1 MLNFEKGI
9 TAVVGPNGS
18 GKSNISDAIRWVL
31 GEQSVKTLRCS
42 RMEDVIFGGTPG
54 RRAQGYAQVV
64 LNIEN
69 KDRALAFDSDIVS
82 ITRRYYRSGDSEYLI
97 NGASVR
103 LRDIN
108 ELFMDTGLGR
118 DGYSMIGQG
127 KIDSIVSAH
136 SQERREIFE
145 EAAGI
150 SRFRYRKEES
160 ERRLQKAEENLLRL
174 EDIASELE
182 SRVGP
187 LQEQS
192 KKAEEF
198 LALSDEKRTLEI
210 GVWLSTLNQSGR
222 VLREQ
227 TDRITAIQMDYE
239 AAQKEVES
247 MAAAQEECY
256 RQMNQCTS
264 LAEQYR
270 QKAAE
275 AEEDAT
281 RSQATVHVWQNDIA
295 HNEENIARMDAD
307 IRQAMFHRD
316 DIEKEIAAKLE
327 SVEEKTR
334 RLEEERTLQSNLYA
348 ELEEI
353 RRHMDESSA
362 QNLDLTRAISDLRV
376 ACEEER
382 TRQASAESAIR
393 EIQERHGSTKEAV
406 RVRRERAKE
415 LEEEYRDHCQMIKD
429 TRDHIQALQNA
440 VDGYELRIASRREKA
455 EAAKKEADQFSL
467 DVQAME
473 RRVRMLEDMEKN
485 LEGLN
490 QSVKGILREAQRGTL
505 TGIHGTVSQLV
516 HVQKVYA
523 AALET
528 ALGPA
533 LQNIVTENEQDAK
546 RAIYFLKQKN
556 AGRATFLPLSTIHGN
571 ELHEPGLEECPG
583 FIGIASVLCDCD
595 PMYKEVLRSLLGRVA
610 VAEDLDSATAIA
622 RRFRYRFRIVTLD
635 GQVINTGGSMT
646 GGSMVRSA
654 GLLSRRSEIEQAE
667 KQVHT
672 LKAKADLAAARAA
685 ECQKSF
691 AQAEADLLSAKSE
704 YNMAREELL
713 LIEGEQKRNQ
723 TESESIQQQIQEL
736 EQEQLSGDSRI
747 RMLEEQKEE
756 AQARLLSL
764 TEKMN
769 QHQDKLQSLTKSRDA
784 LSLSGEELNAKLQ
797 NSRMT
802 IFTIEKDRETCRE
815 EVQRNRELL
824 KDQAQRRS
832 DLEKDKLACEK
843 QIQELREK
851 IDAMHHHVEDLR
863 AAAEKSREDAQHSL
877 EERSAVEQ
885 KAAQLRVQER
895 AINEKK
901 ESIGHE
907 LTKLTERKET
917 LQKQYDD
924 IIKKLWDEYEL
935 TRREA
940 EQMDIHIEDPNAAQK
955 RLQLLRSKIR
965 ALGTVN
971 VAAIEE
977 YKEVSERYHFLTEQ
991 MDDIRR
997 SREEL
1002 LHLIRD
1008 LTGKMKEIFVQQ
1020 FAQIRRNFSEIFQSL
1035 FGGGSAELFLSDPEN
1050 VLECGIEITAQP
1062 PGKIVAHIESLSGGE
1077 KALTAICIYFA
1088 IMKVNPPPFCM
1099 LDEIEAALDD
1109 VNVDRFAAYLR
1120 RMADRTQFIVVTHR
1134 RGTMEEADTLYG
1146 VTMQDEGISKLLQL
1160 QLHDADRY
1168 ISNP

>member
-1 MLNFEKGI
+1 
-9 TAVVGPNGS
+9 
-18 GKSNISDAIRWVL
+18 
-31 GEQSVKTLRCS
+31 
-42 RMEDVIFGGTPG
+42 
-54 RRAQGYAQVV
+54 
-64 LNIEN
+64 
-69 KDRALAFDSDIVS
+69 
-82 ITRRYYRSGDSEYLI
+82 
-97 NGASVR
+97 
-103 LRDIN
+103 
-108 ELFMDTGLGR
+108 
-118 DGYSMIGQG
+118 
-127 KIDSIVSAH
+127 
-136 SQERREIFE
+136 
-145 EAAGI
+145 
-150 SRFRYRKEES
+150 
-160 ERRLQKAEENLLRL
+160 
-174 EDIASELE
+174 
-182 SRVGP
+182 
-187 LQEQS
+187 
-192 KKAEEF
+192 
-198 LALSDEKRTLEI
+198 
-210 GVWLSTLNQSGR
+210 
-222 VLREQ
+222 
-227 TDRITAIQMDYE
+227 
-239 AAQKEVES
+239 
-247 MAAAQEECY
+247 
-256 RQMNQCTS
+256 
-264 LAEQYR
+264 
-270 QKAAE
+270 
-275 AEEDAT
+275 
-281 RSQATVHVWQNDIA
+281 
-295 HNEENIARMDAD
+295 
-307 IRQAMFHRD
+307 
-316 DIEKEIAAKLE
+316 
-327 SVEEKTR
+327 
-334 RLEEERTLQSNLYA
+334 
-348 ELEEI
+348 
-353 RRHMDESSA
+353 
-362 QNLDLTRAISDLRV
+362 
-376 ACEEER
+376 
-382 TRQASAESAIR
+382 
-393 EIQERHGSTKEAV
+393 
-406 RVRRERAKE
+406 
-415 LEEEYRDHCQMIKD
+415 
-429 TRDHIQALQNA
+429 
-440 VDGYELRIASRREKA
+440 
-455 EAAKKEADQFSL
+455 
-467 DVQAME
+467 
-473 RRVRMLEDMEKN
+473 
-485 LEGLN
+485 
-490 QSVKGILREAQRGTL
+490 
-505 TGIHGTVSQLV
+505 
-516 HVQKVYA
+516 
-523 AALET
+523 
-528 ALGPA
+528 
-533 LQNIVTENEQDAK
+533 
-546 RAIYFLKQKN
+546 
-556 AGRATFLPLSTIHGN
+556 
-571 ELHEPGLEECPG
+571 
-583 FIGIASVLCDCD
+583 
-595 PMYKEVLRSLLGRVA
+595 
-610 VAEDLDSATAIA
+610 
-622 RRFRYRFRIVTLD
+622 
-635 GQVINTGGSMT
+635 
-646 GGSMVRSA
+646 
-654 GLLSRRSEIEQAE
+654 
-667 KQVHT
+667 
-672 LKAKADLAAARAA
+672 
-685 ECQKSF
+685 
-691 AQAEADLLSAKSE
+691 
-704 YNMAREELL
+704 
-713 LIEGEQKRNQ
+713 
-723 TESESIQQQIQEL
+723 
-736 EQEQLSGDSRI
+736 
-747 RMLEEQKEE
+747 
-756 AQARLLSL
+756 
-764 TEKMN
+764 MN

-832 DLEKDKLACEK
+832 DLEKDKLAREK
-843 QIQELREK
+843 QIQELRAK